1 MQKRPILQ
9 CQKVEIA
16 KITFFAIHMKGVII
30 MSYIPLN
37 EVYYKDNSHWE
48 AEYISR
54 YNNQF
59 AKHLDLTVKQFK
71 WNKEYKLFYCYPE
84 DIVTLQ
90 DKIMFESNALNRVFD
105 SVPKVGITQFL
116 LSCLIAE
123 IKASN
128 DIEGVR
134 STRKEIREAL
144 SSQDKPNPDKRLW
157 GIVNKYS
164 KIITG
169 ETVKLEKPEDIR
181 ALYDE
186 FILLEIK
193 KDNPENV
200 PDGMLFRKDSV
211 DVVTSSGKSIHRG
224 IFPETKIITYLE
236 ETLKILH
243 DPVIP
248 ALFRI
253 AIFHYLFGYIHPFY
267 DGNGRTVRFITSS
280 LLASVINPS
289 VALRLSVLIKQH
301 KKEYYALFENTNSAI
316 NCGDLTPF
324 ILWSLRFVL
333 LSITSTKDILLTRKK
348 SFIVLEQR
356 LKDILS
362 IDDKILQEVYYILL
376 QAAVFSD
383 IGVTLNDIVRETHRA
398 QRTIY
403 SKINSI
409 PKEHL
414 IINKQIRPYFYRLN
428 LKMLK

>member
-1 MQKRPILQ
+1 
-9 CQKVEIA
+9 
-16 KITFFAIHMKGVII
+16 

-37 EVYYKDNSHWE
+37 ELYYKNNSQWK

-59 AKHLDLTVKQFK
+59 AKHLDLNVKQF
-71 WNKEYKLFYCYPE
+71 NRNEEYKLFYCCPE
-84 DIVTLQ
+84 EISSLQ
-90 DKIMFESNALNRVFD
+90 DKIMFESNSLNRVFD

-116 LSCLIAE
+116 ISCLIEE

-157 GIVNKYS
+157 GIVNKYT
-164 KIITG
+164 KIIAG
-169 ETVKLEKPEDIR
+169 EMVKLETPENIR
-181 ALYDE
+181 VLYDE
-186 FILLEIK
+186 FILSEIK
-193 KDNPENV
+193 KDNPENI
-200 PDGMLFRKDSV
+200 PDGTLFRKDSV
-211 DVVTSSGKSIHRG
+211 DVVTASGKTIHRG
-224 IFPETKIITYLE
+224 IFPETKIIAYLE

-280 LLASVINPS
+280 LLASILNPS

-301 KKEYYALFENTNSAI
+301 KKDYYVLFENTNSAI

-324 ILWSLRFVL
+324 ILWSLRFIL
-333 LSITSTKDILLTRKK
+333 LSITSTKDILLARKND
-348 SFIVLEQR
+348 FDILEKR
-356 LKDILS
+356 LKDVLKT
-362 IDDKILQEVYYILL
+362 DDTIIQEIYYILL
-376 QAAVFSD
+376 QAAVFSN
-383 IGVTLNDIVRETHRA
+383 IGITINDIVKETHRS

-403 SKINSI
+403 NKINLI

>member
-1 MQKRPILQ
+1 MN
-9 CQKVEIA
+9 
-16 KITFFAIHMKGVII
+16 
-30 MSYIPLN
+30 YIPLN
-37 EVYYKDNSHWE
+37 ELFYKDNSHWN

-59 AKHLDLTVKQFK
+59 VKHLNLTVKQFN
-71 WNKEYKLFYCYPE
+71 WKEEYRLFYCYPE
-84 DIVTLQ
+84 DIVSLQ

-116 LSCLIAE
+116 LSCLIEE

-144 SSQDKPNPDKRLW
+144 SSQDKPDPDKRLW
-157 GIVNKYS
+157 GIVNKYT

-169 ETVKLEKPEDIR
+169 EVVKMETPADIR

-186 FILLEIK
+186 FILSEIK

-200 PDGMLFRKDSV
+200 PDGILFRKDSV
-211 DVVTSSGKSIHRG
+211 DVVTSSGKPIHRG
-224 IFPETKIITYLE
+224 IFPETKIIAYLE

-280 LLASVINPS
+280 LLASVLNPS

-301 KKEYYALFENTNSAI
+301 KKDYYALFENTNSAI

-333 LSITSTKDILLTRKK
+333 LSITSTKEILLARKN
-348 SFIVLEQR
+348 SLAILEQR
-356 LKDILS
+356 LKDVVS
-362 IDDKILQEVYYILL
+362 TDDNIIQEIYYILL
-376 QAAVFSD
+376 QVAVFSN
-383 IGVTLNDIVRETHRA
+383 IGVTINDIVKETHRS

-403 SKINSI
+403 NKINAI
-409 PKEHL
+409 PKEHI

-428 LKMLK
+428 LKILK